1 LIFVDLG
8 FLRCLTALAAMISL
22 NPVAFLHPASAYER
36 TRAGIDPVAYEEVAP
51 SIPGDLFEL
60 KASS

>member
-1 LIFVDLG
+1 
-8 FLRCLTALAAMISL
+8 MISL

-36 TRAGIDPVAYEEVAP
+36 TRAGIDSVVYEEVTP
-51 SIPGDLFEL
+51 SIPGDLFEV